1 MKLDT
6 TKQARNYIIIL
17 HIFLVTVT
25 ALSLGINLGQTRK
38 QYEELAIVTGR
49 TFFQSIIFV
58 RRWNS
63 EHGGVYA
70 PITEKFKPNLYLTD
84 PLRDLTAT
92 NGIKLTKINPA
103 YMTRLISELSKQDQG
118 VQFRVES
125 LKPINPVNKA
135 DEWEKD
141 AIKKFGNGISEAFD
155 VVGDRESASFRYI
168 APLKTE
174 QSCMPCHA
182 KEGYKVGDIV
192 GGISITFSYAPFQKA
207 ITMHKRQIYLVHAVF
222 LSTGLMIIY
231 FLGKKLVT
239 RIGQL
244 QESLLR
250 IKKLEGLLPICYS
263 CKKIRKEE
271 ADEWDQKSWIPLEKY
286 ITDRTDAE
294 FTHGLCPICLKKLYP
309 KFYSEYEKKD
319 SELHKKS

>member
-6 TKQARNYIIIL
+6 TIQARKYIIIL
-17 HIFLVTVT
+17 HIFLVAVT
-25 ALSLGINLGQTRK
+25 AISLTINLGQTRK

-49 TFFQSIIFV
+49 TFFQSINFA
-58 RRWNS
+58 RKWNS
-63 EHGGVYA
+63 EHGGVYV
-70 PITEKFKPNLYLTD
+70 PITKDFQPNPYLKD
-84 PLRDLTAT
+84 PLRNLTAT
-92 NGIKLTKINPA
+92 NGMRLTKVNPA
-103 YMTRLISELSKQDQG
+103 HMTRLISELSKHDRG

-125 LKPINPVNKA
+125 LKPINPINKA
-135 DEWEKD
+135 NPQEEA
-141 AIKKFGNGISEAFD
+141 AIKKFADGVSEVFD
-155 VVGDRESASFRYI
+155 IIGAGESAIFRYI
-168 APLKTE
+168 APLKTD
-174 QSCMPCHA
+174 QSCLSCHA
-182 KEGYKVGDIV
+182 KEGYKAGDII
-192 GGISITFSYAPFQKA
+192 GSISITFSYAPFQKA
-207 ITMHKRQIYLVHAVF
+207 IRLHKNQIYFVHALF
-222 LSTGLMIIY
+222 LATGLLLIY
-231 FLGKKLVT
+231 FLGKKLVV

-244 QESLLR
+244 QESLQR

-263 CKKIRKEE
+263 CKKIRMQE